1 MTLNEKSHL
10 CARKLSNFSSWNDRE
25 HNYQNI
31 ILMIV
36 LKEKVYICWMSFP
49 SWVSACLKSKD
60 LLFFNQL
67 DAKHLDVSAKSDP
80 LVSFRRKPGFYIQSV
95 VCFRRHMKLFQRITS
110 SITSALHLSLVIFKQ
125 DQTEMG
131 VPPIC
136 LKHLCN
142 WVKGQFS
149 ELWYGLCFYQY

>member
-1 MTLNEKSHL
+1 
-10 CARKLSNFSSWNDRE
+10 
-25 HNYQNI
+25 
-31 ILMIV
+31 
-36 LKEKVYICWMSFP
+36 MSFP

-125 DQTEMG
+125 EQTEMG
-131 VPPIC
+131 VPYALSISVIEWKDNSLSYDMDCVFININFRKLPILWLLQC
-136 LKHLCN
+136 FSLTASSPLITLPSHSVLLRALTKRK
-142 WVKGQFS
+142 VK
-149 ELWYGLCFYQY
+149 